1 MSEKGDIVVR
11 KTINSDSTGERTNTN
26 EKVIF
31 DWGKQWTSQD
41 PADVRPR
48 WMFFPS
54 GTRYAIENTCPN
66 GHHGHAQTDVHF
78 FIEYPVCMADGTKE
92 SIPSD
97 STESLVSSL
106 EMIMKSADRDF
117 TISFVLSRSAAKLGD
132 GNYEQLETEL
142 GKSHSIQPDAILYK
156 ALKIVG
162 LAPTFEHV
170 DNEPISPVS
179 ETYPR
184 VMPTGEGRFP
194 ARVRDEAKKVSDHT
208 YFKDETDVQV
218 ISLTDDKLKPVVLI
232 GAPILDDAE
241 NVSFRFCYGDRDADL
256 LGWRSSR
263 DDGRD
268 PES

>member
-11 KTINSDSTGERTNTN
+11 KTTNSDSTGEKTNTN

-117 TISFVLSRSAAKLGD
+117 TISFVLSRSVARLGD
-132 GNYEQLETEL
+132 GNFEQLETEL

-162 LAPTFEHV
+162 LESTFEHV
-170 DNEPISPVS
+170 DEEPIYPVNDS
-179 ETYPR
+179 YPR
-184 VMPTGEGRFP
+184 VSESTGAP
-194 ARVRDEAKKVSDHT
+194 SYPVRVRDEAKRVSDLS
-208 YFKDETDVQV
+208 YPMCEANDQV
-218 ISLTDDKLKPVVLI
+218 ISLTYHKSKPVVLI
-232 GAPILDDAE
+232 GAPILDNAE
-241 NVSFRFCYGDRDADL
+241 NVSFLCPYDDRDADV

-263 DDGRD
+263 NDR
-268 PES
+268 